1 MIILAHG
8 RRKIV
13 RFDVTRHPGSWYES
27 GGEPFVTMMQ
37 TADLPDGHDSSDPAW
52 RDGARVRANLVECKI
67 RPHLVVIDVGRKNTP
82 QNGAHC
88 RSQRGRD
95 IRGGSSRS

>member
-37 TADLPDGHDSSDPAW
+37 TADLPDGHDSSDPAVAGW
-52 RDGARVRANLVECKI
+52 GEGPGNPC
-67 RPHLVVIDVGRKNTP
+67 
-82 QNGAHC
+82 
-88 RSQRGRD
+88 
-95 IRGGSSRS
+95 